1 MLIDEFTINMIT
13 GPIVMKILKLLVL
26 RFLQILAIVSI
37 EFNSF
42 L

>member
-1 MLIDEFTINMIT
+1 MLIDEFTINMII